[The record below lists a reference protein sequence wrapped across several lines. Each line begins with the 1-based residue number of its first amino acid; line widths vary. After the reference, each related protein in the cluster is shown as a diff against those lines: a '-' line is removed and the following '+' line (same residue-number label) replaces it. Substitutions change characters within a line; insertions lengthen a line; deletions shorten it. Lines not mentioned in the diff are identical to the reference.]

1 METLLCNVG
10 MFLLGVLACGI
21 ICYRVDTYGTG
32 RKDPEGICRKPRV
45 RFYVVK
51 TSIGTLELWMG
62 KPGRYMGGWQLP
74 GTVHYMPAGKVCTG
88 ISFSRFGL
96 ETKDYTTL
104 TYNSEP
110 VEVFPVMYDD
120 L

>member
-32 RKDPEGICRKPRV
+32 RKESEGTGRKARV

-62 KPGRYMGGWQLP
+62 KPERDMGGWQLP
-74 GTVHYMPAGKVCTG
+74 ETVHYMPAGKVCTG
-88 ISFSRFGL
+88 ISFRRFGL
-96 ETKDYTTL
+96 RASDYECL

-110 VEVFPVMYDD
+110 VEVFPIMDDD